1 MAFGALKKLCH
12 AHNKNAKTSMMSH
25 WRLVFFM
32 VQLDL
37 SSGQRGLKSVAADS
51 VFQITYGNGYGQLKH
66 DLIVGVERA
75 GLVRKRWKEA
85 IHC

>member
-1 MAFGALKKLCH
+1 
-12 AHNKNAKTSMMSH
+12 
-25 WRLVFFM
+25 M